1 MKSRILVRLAQVG
14 LHGLAHTA
22 DAIDHRLK
30 HAFEEAGLPA
40 PERTRGQIFAATMR
54 SYAARLDRRLPRETR
69 R

>member
-14 LHGLAHTA
+14 LHGLAHTG
-22 DAIDHRLK
+22 DAINHRLK
-30 HAFEEAGLPA
+30 QAFEEAGLPA

-54 SYAARLDRRLPRETR
+54 SYAAHLDRRLQKVTR